1 MSKLNNILSWIGIIG
16 FAIGGIIMLVSFC
29 PFIGIGRELSINLGL
44 GGLFLTTSS
53 AGLFA
58 WVRGD

>member
-16 FAIGGIIMLVSFC
+16 FAIGGIIMGVAFC
-29 PFIGIGRELSINLGL
+29 PFIEIGKELSINLGL
-44 GGLFLTTSS
+44 GGLFLTVSS